1 MTIEPRV
8 VHCKK
13 DPFDVYIGR
22 GSVWGNPY
30 SHKEGT
36 LAEHVVSSRSEAIKK
51 YEEYLLANE
60 ELMGR
65 LHELKGKTLGCWCKP
80 KSCHGDI
87 LLMYANG
94 PSRLF

>member
-51 YEEYLLANE
+51 YEEYLLTNE

-65 LHELKGKTLGCWCKP
+65 LHELKGKTLGCWCSPKP
-80 KSCHGDI
+80 CHGAI
-87 LLMYANG
+87 LLKYANG